1 MSKKILSAVLAVM
14 MVLTMFPMAAMAATT
29 PTELTVTVATTG
41 AITVKNSSDEAYTGT
56 ALKYAVVETDP
67 STAMAAWDADTTDE
81 AAVKTDL
88 SVDALTELTEST
100 KLEATDN
107 DKFLVVVDINTN
119 VVAAGSVEITGIEAD
134 DPGPQ
139 DPDAAAALTVTVGTD
154 GTITVKGSDGEAYTA
169 TGTLKYALV
178 EETKATAI
186 AAWTVDTT
194 ETAANTA
201 LGVTLSETEP
211 ELTID
216 DNDSFLVVVDVSDES
231 KVVAAGESAAIAIEE
246 EEEKSNVA
254 LVQTV
259 LGKIVSFV
267 AGEGTKADPKTGSI
281 GVDYKTAVLKSTNIT
296 ISGADLALYSDVDFT
311 EAVNDETGLELT
323 AGEETVAYIKV
334 TAEDETTEA
343 YFAVSI
349 TRAEPKTDAKVATAT
364 VAGITATVPA
374 DGGADAANAT
384 EIEVSVPKD
393 TTTGTVVL
401 TVDADATVKT
411 GTAAEAINTAQV
423 NTDGTVTIEGATLN
437 GLYIEVTAQDGT
449 TKKYYKIA
457 ATEVNIVVEAPTPET
472 DLGEFEADSSALNTP
487 LTNTTADSESLTANA
502 FEIAQDV
509 NVESAKEELA
519 EALDQD
525 VADLSDV
532 YIHAVPS
539 VEVTVMDYDETKQ
552 EYEVDITPYI
562 TIIASTEALYAN
574 VETGEA
580 GKNAVVIGEEKT
592 EMTISTPVD
601 VEIGVPTTIANDSE
615 YVYVTHEGDPT
626 VLRQVSSGKVTITL
640 GGFSKV
646 RITPATDAQLS
657 DLYLTTG
664 VLEPTFD
671 PNTTDYT
678 ATVANGTTSIQV
690 MATAA
695 DGLTNP
701 VITYNNEVS
710 NTITG
715 LVVGENTIVVKIAAD
730 GGLDPVEYT
739 IVVTVLP
746 ADINHPDYSGDTVVS
761 NTIKT
766 TAPANG
772 TLTTSA
778 NAAKEGDTVTVTATA
793 NTGYVVAGVTVTDA
807 SGNNVAVSGSNG
819 TYTFTMP
826 KTAVTVT
833 ANIVTLFSQFT
844 DVPANEY
851 YADAVKWAVENGI
864 TLGTS
869 ATTFSPGNPCSRKE
883 MVLFLYRVKGK
894 PAVNG
899 TPSFTDVS
907 GTAYDAYRD
916 AIKWAVDSG
925 ITKGTGDGT
934 TFEPDKACS
943 RSEMVTFLHRL
954 NGTPA
959 VTGTNGFVDVASD
972 AYFKDAVQWAATNG
986 ITVGAGSADVFNPF
1000 GVCSRGEMALFL
1012 QRNSKL

>member
-1 MSKKILSAVLAVM
+1 MQ
-14 MVLTMFPMAAMAATT
+14 
-29 PTELTVTVATTG
+29 G
-41 AITVKNSSDEAYTGT
+41 
-56 ALKYAVVETDP
+56 
-67 STAMAAWDADTTDE
+67 
-81 AAVKTDL
+81 
-88 SVDALTELTEST
+88 
-100 KLEATDN
+100 
-107 DKFLVVVDINTN
+107 
-119 VVAAGSVEITGIEAD
+119 
-134 DPGPQ
+134 
-139 DPDAAAALTVTVGTD
+139 
-154 GTITVKGSDGEAYTA
+154 
-169 TGTLKYALV
+169 
-178 EETKATAI
+178 
-186 AAWTVDTT
+186 
-194 ETAANTA
+194 
-201 LGVTLSETEP
+201 
-211 ELTID
+211 
-216 DNDSFLVVVDVSDES
+216 
-231 KVVAAGESAAIAIEE
+231 
-246 EEEKSNVA
+246 
-254 LVQTV
+254 
-259 LGKIVSFV
+259 
-267 AGEGTKADPKTGSI
+267 
-281 GVDYKTAVLKSTNIT
+281 
-296 ISGADLALYSDVDFT
+296 
-311 EAVNDETGLELT
+311 
-323 AGEETVAYIKV
+323 
-334 TAEDETTEA
+334 
-343 YFAVSI
+343 
-349 TRAEPKTDAKVATAT
+349 
-364 VAGITATVPA
+364 
-374 DGGADAANAT
+374 
-384 EIEVSVPKD
+384 
-393 TTTGTVVL
+393 
-401 TVDADATVKT
+401 
-411 GTAAEAINTAQV
+411 
-423 NTDGTVTIEGATLN
+423 
-437 GLYIEVTAQDGT
+437 
-449 TKKYYKIA
+449 
-457 ATEVNIVVEAPTPET
+457 
-472 DLGEFEADSSALNTP
+472 
-487 LTNTTADSESLTANA
+487 
-502 FEIAQDV
+502 
-509 NVESAKEELA
+509 
-519 EALDQD
+519 
-525 VADLSDV
+525 
-532 YIHAVPS
+532 
-539 VEVTVMDYDETKQ
+539 
-552 EYEVDITPYI
+552 
-562 TIIASTEALYAN
+562 
-574 VETGEA
+574 
-580 GKNAVVIGEEKT
+580 
-592 EMTISTPVD
+592 
-601 VEIGVPTTIANDSE
+601 
-615 YVYVTHEGDPT
+615 
-626 VLRQVSSGKVTITL
+626 
-640 GGFSKV
+640 
-646 RITPATDAQLS
+646 
-657 DLYLTTG
+657 
-664 VLEPTFD
+664 D